1 MVVGV
6 AGRLLPLYGWLLGF
20 AARRYE
26 ETPPSLHR
34 APARPLQAVVLGLWT
49 LGVPALAAGFAAD
62 RTTLI
67 AGAAAA
73 LAVAVV
79 LQGAN
84 LVVVLVRLWRR
95 GPVGVEG

>member
-1 MVVGV
+1 M
-6 AGRLLPLYGWLLGF
+6 
-20 AARRYE
+20 
-26 ETPPSLHR
+26 
-34 APARPLQAVVLGLWT
+34 
-49 LGVPALAAGFAAD
+49 PALAAGFATD